1 MVWAS
6 HWRFDAVAAS
16 CRGVGRRYTFV
27 SLSSSI
33 TPEGPGTA
41 LLAGGKGK
49 DCLYLVF
56 FLFLEL
62 PWVASLDSP
71 SWLDLS
77 QTKPTR
83 GKLLCRT
90 FVNILPVLS
99 QTQVRESE
107 IRKKEDLNSSAHIHP
122 ILIGWSQNSHQWV
135 GHIYISPAGGTPQG
149 LRHFPSNRGKLW
161 SWGHKTSQSPHLV
174 TGSPVSCVSD
184 SKRKSISLNG
194 FNI

>member
-6 HWRFDAVAAS
+6 QWRDWRFDAVAAS
-16 CRGVGRRYTFV
+16 CRGVGRRCTFV

-122 ILIGWSQNSHQWV
+122 ILIVWMVPKLTSMSGSHLHQPSR
-135 GHIYISPAGGTPQG
+135 GHSSRSKTFSFQQREIMILRPQD
-149 LRHFPSNRGKLW
+149 LTES
-161 SWGHKTSQSPHLV
+161 SSGHREPCFMREWQ
-174 TGSPVSCVSD
+174 
-184 SKRKSISLNG
+184 
-194 FNI
+194 